1 MNNVVLPTLLT
12 VASDWSLT
20 ILFTIESDL
29 LMLCNSLSSMCYF
42 QFIYG
47 TFYYSI
53 LATIMNNIWTAKH
66 CSILLYCRLQ
76 ILCRVREFINRNE
89 LSWLSLKWLW
99 LHIFW
104 SFIKIYAW
112 SILFR
117 FPYYLSISQT
127 YEILFQL
134 NFVIKTPVKYFL
146 HKPWIITPQR
156 VIVVTWDM
164 VWRRFRAKRKT
175 TMLLKFWSL

>member
-1 MNNVVLPTLLT
+1 MNNVVLPTLLNVVNNNVHHCCIWLKLNNIVHYWIWPSHVVQQLELNVLFSIHLWYILLFNIGDNYEQYMDSKT
-12 VASDWSLT
+12 LFNPIILQAPNFVPCAWIYQSEWTFLT
-20 ILFTIESDL
+20 ISSKY
-29 LMLCNSLSSMCYF
+29 MLG
-42 QFIYG
+42 QF
-47 TFYYSI
+47 
-53 LATIMNNIWTAKH
+53 
-66 CSILLYCRLQ
+66 
-76 ILCRVREFINRNE
+76 
-89 LSWLSLKWLW
+89 
-99 LHIFW
+99 
-104 SFIKIYAW
+104 SFV
-112 SILFR
+112 
-117 FPYYLSISQT
+117 FPHYLSISQT